1 MRTVSLLLVV
11 VRNINRFMKCF
22 REAGAVVFLA
32 FLFSPFTSHAQPL
45 AKTARIGVLE
55 SASPSSFP
63 DRLQAFRDGL
73 AKLGYV
79 EGQNVVLEF
88 RWAQGKTSDLPK
100 LASQLVDLKVDL
112 IVAGTTAAAVAAKAA
127 TSRIPIVVAVT
138 ADPVGVGL
146 VASYARP
153 GGNVTGLT
161 TANVE
166 IIPKRL
172 ELLKEIAGGR
182 ISRVAVLFNPADA
195 SNVLGVKANQEVAK
209 PMGVSIH
216 PYPVKVPEE
225 FEVAFSAMT
234 RDRIDGVLVAAGA
247 LTDTYAT
254 RLAELATGARL
265 PAIYGA
271 RGFVEAGGLI
281 SYSARFSD
289 NYRRAATYVDK
300 ILRGAR
306 PSDLPVESANVFELV
321 VNMRTAAA
329 LQLYVPQSILIRADA
344 LLK

>member
-1 MRTVSLLLVV
+1 MQAVRGAGVMAFIVLLL
-11 VRNINRFMKCF
+11 
-22 REAGAVVFLA
+22 L
-32 FLFSPFTSHAQPL
+32 PFGICAQQP
-45 AKTARIGVLE
+45 AKIGRIGVLE

-79 EGQNVVLEF
+79 EGKNVVVEF

-100 LASQLVDLKVDL
+100 LASQLVDLKVDV

-161 TANVE
+161 TGNVE

-172 ELLKEIAGGR
+172 ELLKEISGGKV
-182 ISRVAVLFNPADA
+182 SRVAVLFNPADA
-195 SNVLGVKANQEVAK
+195 SNVVVVKAIQGVSKPLGVSVQ
-209 PMGVSIH
+209 H
-216 PYPVKVPEE
+216 YPVNAPEE
-225 FEVAFSAMT
+225 FQTAFSAMVK
-234 RDRIDGVLVAAGA
+234 DRVDGLLVAAGA
-247 LTDTYAT
+247 LTDSHAA
-254 RLAELATGARL
+254 RLAELAAGNRL
-265 PAIYGA
+265 PAMYGA

-300 ILRGAR
+300 ILRGAM

-329 LQLYVPQSILIRADA
+329 LRLNVPQSILIRADA
-344 LLK
+344 VLK